1 MRHRGKSVEKTAG
14 LASRPSAEQ
23 DTAEEQSPKTLA
35 RDSQDRVEKKRQTDR
50 IAQQKHR
57 KRQREHIE
65 QLEKQLKV
73 IQQGGESEIAQ
84 LVAENAKLRDEIQQL
99 YGLVDRLQEVVQ
111 LGTEIRSQFEARHKH
126 HHPPPAQEWPM
137 KPSSGPA
144 ELFGDD
150 GATTELQ
157 ATTLAAGEV
166 VPAVDV
172 PNSSTEQLLGDID
185 MILPEI
191 AAGEDDNLGSSLGIS
206 IVSPK
211 DSSSDNSLWSH
222 GSGVHVL
229 DPVTSWWLDP
239 HHDTS
244 GAGVERPL
252 AASSYPDPA
261 ICEANLY
268 TAEWGGFQPGDG
280 ASNRERGF
288 QTLRTTPAGFKGLSL
303 FPFHPCSKLPCFIS
317 PPPPRDAEM
326 HRILNVARSQI
337 HEIGPP
343 TFTDFLLNNP
353 KNTLSIELKV
363 FTEPMRL
370 MKKSSEFLAA
380 YWILYLLF
388 RWQAALDEKSY
399 HALPTWLRPTPLQLE
414 VEHHAVLDQVPWPDL
429 REELIRL
436 SVSDMNKAF
445 EAMKDIGKHLVVDF
459 QASQA
464 LLNGDMGQLQSSIL
478 DLSRWKLENEFF
490 RKHPQWWWLEARQ

>member
-157 ATTLAAGEV
+157 ATTLAA
-166 VPAVDV
+166 
-172 PNSSTEQLLGDID
+172 
-185 MILPEI
+185 
-191 AAGEDDNLGSSLGIS
+191 
-206 IVSPK
+206 
-211 DSSSDNSLWSH
+211 
-222 GSGVHVL
+222 GVHVL